1 MTIPQES
8 EYSSWI
14 KAIGRWSP
22 RAQSD
27 LLSRLR
33 RANLI
38 VPIETAKSFSEYRE
52 TITSKSGWAAIP
64 VTSQSSVLQAAKI
77 YIDWKSSR
85 QN

>member
-85 QN
+85 QS

>member
-14 KAIGRWSP
+14 KTIGRWSP

-38 VPIETAKSFSEYRE
+38 ETAKSFSEYRE
-52 TITSKSGWAAIP
+52 IITSKSGWGAIP
-64 VTSQSSVLQAAKI
+64 ATSQSSVLQAAKI